1 MEFDTIFWTILKYF
15 FLNPYQEIHLRELS
29 RKTQISVYST
39 KHVVDELIK
48 ENMLIEKR
56 EGNMRYLKANIE
68 NHFFRYLKIAFSVK
82 KIIESGIISHLIE
95 NIPAV
100 SSIVLF
106 GSTAIGEDD
115 KKGDIDILVIGQRK
129 VINLSKFEEKTGKEI
144 NLITMKWSEWR
155 EHTKNDKAFYREIIT
170 NGIVLYGSLPVI
182 E

>member
-1 MEFDTIFWTILKYF
+1 MEFDTNFWKVLRHF
-15 FLNPYQEIHLRELS
+15 FDNPYEEIHLRGLS
-29 RKTQISVYST
+29 RKTKVSVYT
-39 KHVVDELIK
+39 VKTIIDQLVK
-48 ENMLIEKR
+48 ENLLTEKR

-82 KIIESGIISHLIE
+82 KIMKSGIISHLIE

-106 GSTAIGEDD
+106 GSTAVGEDD
-115 KKGDIDILVIGQRK
+115 KKSDLDILVIGQRK
-129 VINLSKFEEKTGKEI
+129 VIDLSKFEEEFGKEI
-144 NLITMKWSEWR
+144 NLISMKWSEWR